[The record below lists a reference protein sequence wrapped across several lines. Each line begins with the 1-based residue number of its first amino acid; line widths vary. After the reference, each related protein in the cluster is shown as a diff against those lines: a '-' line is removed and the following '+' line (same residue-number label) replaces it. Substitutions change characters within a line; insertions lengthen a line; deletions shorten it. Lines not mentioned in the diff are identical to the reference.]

1 MNAIAI
7 ASAARGRFSDWRR
20 RSIWVDHLMLAIRIA
35 VAALV
40 IWGLAGGLAAGT
52 YSAANFVSFA
62 IFGLTIGSVYALIAL
77 GYTMVY
83 GILRMINF
91 AHGDVMMIG
100 SFAGLFA
107 AGALN
112 DAGLTADAPLIAL
125 PLVLAA
131 GMAGGAAVSVAIEK
145 IAYRPFLHVRSLAP
159 LICAIGLSFILQ
171 YGARGL
177 FGTRNRAYP
186 GFGWM
191 EGTVTI
197 LGMTIPIPQVVA
209 FGSAVVV
216 LAGLLALVRYTALG
230 KAMRAVSED
239 RDAAALVGIDVGRTI
254 VFTFAIGGAMAG
266 VAGVLYALVFK
277 QITVFMGFFLGIK
290 GFAAAI
296 LGGIGN
302 LAGAMLGGLVLGLAE
317 AMGPALLLEGFGLPA
332 PYQLKDVIGYG
343 MLVLI
348 LIFRPQGLL
357 GERSRQRGPD
367 AMSSFD
373 IVTSSFRLGGPR
385 RGAANEALRGG
396 LLAGLGAVGF
406 ALIGA
411 YVAMDK

>member
-1 MNAIAI
+1 MSDIPR
-7 ASAARGRFSDWRR
+7 SATEPGALSEWLR
-20 RSIWVDHLMLAIRIA
+20 RSTWVDHVLLAIRIS

-40 IWGLAGGLAAGT
+40 LVGLAGGLTAGT
-52 YSAANFVSFA
+52 YSAADFVSFTM
-62 IFGLTIGSVYALIAL
+62 FGLTIGSVYALIAL

-112 DAGLTADAPLIAL
+112 DVGLLSALPLLAL
-125 PLVLAA
+125 PLVLCA
-131 GMAGGAAVSVAIEK
+131 GMAGGAAMSLIIER

-159 LICAIGLSFILQ
+159 LICAIGMSFVLQ
-171 YGARGL
+171 YAARGL

-191 EGTVTI
+191 EGTVSLFGLI
-197 LGMTIPIPQVVA
+197 VPIPQIVA
-209 FGSAVVV
+209 FVAALIV
-216 LAGLLALVRYTALG
+216 LAGLLALVKLSPLG
-230 KAMRAVSED
+230 KAMRAVAED
-239 RDAAALVGIDVGRTI
+239 RDAAALVGINVGAVI
-254 VFTFAIGGAMAG
+254 VATFAIGGAMAG

-277 QITVFMGFFLGIK
+277 QITVFMGFALGIK

-302 LAGAMLGGLVLGLAE
+302 LGGALLGGLVLGLAE
-317 AMGPALLLEGFGLPA
+317 ALGPALILEGFGLPA

-343 MLVLI
+343 MLVMI

-357 GERSRQRGPD
+357 GER
-367 AMSSFD
+367 
-373 IVTSSFRLGGPR
+373 
-385 RGAANEALRGG
+385 
-396 LLAGLGAVGF
+396 LASKRA
-406 ALIGA
+406 
-411 YVAMDK
+411 

>member
-1 MNAIAI
+1 MTAAAI
-7 ASAARGRFSDWRR
+7 SAAVRNRTADWWR
-20 RSIWVDHLMLAIRIA
+20 RSIWVDHLMLAIRVVVA
-35 VAALV
+35 VLV
-40 IWGLAGGLAAGT
+40 LWGLAGGIAAGT
-52 YSAANFVSFA
+52 YSAANFASFA
-62 IFGLTIGSVYALIAL
+62 MFGLTIGSVYALIAL

-91 AHGDVMMIG
+91 AHGDVMMVG

-107 AGALN
+107 ASSLSGV
-112 DAGLTADAPLIAL
+112 GLTNDAPLIAL

-131 GMAGGAAVSVAIEK
+131 GMAVGAAVSVAIERV
-145 IAYRPFLHVRSLAP
+145 AYRPFLHVRSLAP
-159 LICAIGLSFILQ
+159 LICAIGLSFVLQ

-191 EGTVTI
+191 EGTVQVAG
-197 LGMTIPIPQVVA
+197 LTIPIPQIVA
-209 FGSAVVV
+209 FCAALVV
-216 LAGLLALVRYTALG
+216 LAGLLALVRLTPLG

-239 RDAAALVGIDVGRTI
+239 RDAAALVGIDVSRTI

-302 LAGAMLGGLVLGLAE
+302 LGGAMLGGLVLGLAE
-317 AMGPALLLEGFGLPA
+317 ALGPALLLEGYGLPA

-357 GERSRQRGPD
+357 GER
-367 AMSSFD
+367 
-373 IVTSSFRLGGPR
+373 L
-385 RGAANEALRGG
+385 AAKRA
-396 LLAGLGAVGF
+396 
-406 ALIGA
+406 
-411 YVAMDK
+411 

>member
-1 MNAIAI
+1 V
-7 ASAARGRFSDWRR
+7 SLAALPDKPAGVVSEWLR
-20 RSIWVDHLMLAIRIA
+20 RSTWVDHLLLAIRVA

-40 IWGLAGGLAAGT
+40 LVGLAGGIAAGT
-52 YSAANFVSFA
+52 YTAGNIASFA
-62 IFGLTIGSVYALIAL
+62 MFGLTIGSVYALIAL

-91 AHGDVMMIG
+91 AHGDVMMVG

-107 AGALN
+107 AGALDDVGLL
-112 DAGLTADAPLIAL
+112 DAAPLLAL
-125 PLVLAA
+125 PLVLLA
-131 GMAGGAAVSVAIEK
+131 GMAGGALTSLVIERV
-145 IAYRPFLHVRSLAP
+145 AYRPFLHVRSLAP
-159 LICAIGLSFILQ
+159 LICAIGLSFVLQ

-177 FGTRNRAYP
+177 FGTRIRAYP

-191 EGTVTI
+191 EGNVA
-197 LGMTIPIPQVVA
+197 LFGFAVPIPQLVA
-209 FGSAVVV
+209 FAAAVVV
-216 LAGLLALVRYTALG
+216 LAGLLAVVRLSPLG
-230 KAMRAVSED
+230 RAMRAVAED

-254 VFTFAIGGAMAG
+254 VATFMIGGAMAG

-277 QITVFMGFFLGIK
+277 QITVFMGFFLGVK

-317 AMGPALLLEGFGLPA
+317 ALGPAVLLEGFDIPA

-343 MLVLI
+343 MLVMI

-357 GERSRQRGPD
+357 GER
-367 AMSSFD
+367 
-373 IVTSSFRLGGPR
+373 L
-385 RGAANEALRGG
+385 AAKRA
-396 LLAGLGAVGF
+396 
-406 ALIGA
+406 
-411 YVAMDK
+411 

>member
-1 MNAIAI
+1 MNARAVSVTI
-7 ASAARGRFSDWRR
+7 SDGISEWLR

-35 VAALV
+35 VAVVVLV
-40 IWGLAGGLAAGT
+40 GLAGGVTAGT
-52 YSAANFVSFA
+52 YSLTNFVSFVV
-62 IFGLTIGSVYALIAL
+62 FGLTIGSVYALIAL

-107 AGALN
+107 ALALA
-112 DAGLTADAPLIAL
+112 DAGLTSAAPLLAL
-125 PLVLAA
+125 PIVLAVA
-131 GMAGGAAVSVAIEK
+131 MGTGAAVSMIIER

-159 LICAIGLSFILQ
+159 LICAIGLSFVLQ

-186 GFGWM
+186 SFGWM
-191 EGTVTI
+191 EGTVN
-197 LGMTIPIPQVVA
+197 LAGLVIPIPQIVA
-209 FGSAVVV
+209 FVFAAIA
-216 LAGLLALVRYTALG
+216 LAGLAAVVRLTPLG

-239 RDAAALVGIDVGRTI
+239 RDAAALVGIDVSRTI

-277 QITVFMGFFLGIK
+277 QITVFIGFSLGIK

-302 LAGAMLGGLVLGLAE
+302 LGGAMLGGLVLGLAE
-317 AMGPALLLEGFGLPA
+317 ALGPALLLEGYGLPA

-357 GERSRQRGPD
+357 GER
-367 AMSSFD
+367 
-373 IVTSSFRLGGPR
+373 L
-385 RGAANEALRGG
+385 AAKRA
-396 LLAGLGAVGF
+396 
-406 ALIGA
+406 
-411 YVAMDK
+411 

>member
-1 MNAIAI
+1 MSETAR
-7 ASAARGRFSDWRR
+7 SATEPGVFAEWLR
-20 RSIWVDHLMLAIRIA
+20 RSTWVDFILLAIRIG

-40 IWGLAGGLAAGT
+40 LVGLAGGLAAGT
-52 YSAANFVSFA
+52 YSAADFVSFTM
-62 IFGLTIGSVYALIAL
+62 FGLTIGSIYALIAL

-91 AHGDVMMIG
+91 AHGDVMMVG

-107 AGALN
+107 AGGLN
-112 DAGLTADAPLIAL
+112 DAGVLGAFPLLAL

-131 GMAGGAAVSVAIEK
+131 GMAAGALVSIAIER

-159 LICAIGLSFILQ
+159 LICAIGMSFILQ
-171 YGARGL
+171 YAARGL

-191 EGTVTI
+191 EGTVSFAG
-197 LGMTIPIPQVVA
+197 LTIPIPQVVA
-209 FGSAVVV
+209 FVAALIV
-216 LAGLLALVRYTALG
+216 LAGLLAVVRLTRLG
-230 KAMRAVSED
+230 KAMRAVAED
-239 RDAAALVGIDVGRTI
+239 RDAAALVGIDVTAVI
-254 VFTFAIGGAMAG
+254 VATFAIGGAMAG

-277 QITVFMGFFLGIK
+277 QITVFMGFFLGVK

-302 LAGAMLGGLVLGLAE
+302 LGGALLGGLVLGLAE
-317 AMGPALLLEGFGLPA
+317 ALGPALILEGYHLPA

-343 MLVLI
+343 MLVMI

-357 GERSRQRGPD
+357 GER
-367 AMSSFD
+367 
-373 IVTSSFRLGGPR
+373 L
-385 RGAANEALRGG
+385 AAKRA
-396 LLAGLGAVGF
+396 
-406 ALIGA
+406 
-411 YVAMDK
+411 

>member
-1 MNAIAI
+1 MTAAAI
-7 ASAARGRFSDWRR
+7 SAAVRNRTADWWR
-20 RSIWVDHLMLAIRIA
+20 RSIWVDHLMLAIRVVVA
-35 VAALV
+35 VLV
-40 IWGLAGGLAAGT
+40 LWGLAGGIAAGT
-52 YSAANFVSFA
+52 YSAANFASFA
-62 IFGLTIGSVYALIAL
+62 MFGLTIGSVYALIAL

-91 AHGDVMMIG
+91 AHGDVMMVG

-107 AGALN
+107 ASSLSG
-112 DAGLTADAPLIAL
+112 AGLTNDAPLIAL

-131 GMAGGAAVSVAIEK
+131 GMAVGAAVSVAIERV
-145 IAYRPFLHVRSLAP
+145 AYRPFLHVRSLAP
-159 LICAIGLSFILQ
+159 LICAIGLSFVLQ

-191 EGTVTI
+191 EGTVQVAG
-197 LGMTIPIPQVVA
+197 LTIPIPQIVA
-209 FGSAVVV
+209 FGAALVV
-216 LAGLLALVRYTALG
+216 LAGLLAIVRLTPLG

-239 RDAAALVGIDVGRTI
+239 RDAAALVGIDVSRTI

-302 LAGAMLGGLVLGLAE
+302 LGGAMLGGLVLGLAE
-317 AMGPALLLEGFGLPA
+317 ALGPALLLEGYGLPA

-357 GERSRQRGPD
+357 GER
-367 AMSSFD
+367 
-373 IVTSSFRLGGPR
+373 L
-385 RGAANEALRGG
+385 AAKRA
-396 LLAGLGAVGF
+396 
-406 ALIGA
+406 
-411 YVAMDK
+411 